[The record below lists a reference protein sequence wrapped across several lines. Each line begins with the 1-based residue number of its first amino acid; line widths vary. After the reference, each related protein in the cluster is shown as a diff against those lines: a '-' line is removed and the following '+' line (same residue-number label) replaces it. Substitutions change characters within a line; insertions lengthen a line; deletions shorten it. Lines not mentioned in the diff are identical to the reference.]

1 MQHNNDVISTKATA
15 IYDHIELV
23 VNLNLPIRS
32 VDSVFYTRHVKP
44 EPICGSILTNFMI
57 KISNAV
63 CQAIA
68 RELPDKFGIIIDG
81 WTGEDHVY
89 YVCIYAQ
96 YAIDGISKKPLL
108 SICPQLSRTSH
119 SHYETVAQT
128 LKRYN
133 KDTSNLIYMISSN
146 CNTMTSLA
154 NCLKVPFIACA
165 SHKLDIAIRR
175 YIGILNMGTDKQNK
189 RASLVKIVHDMSV
202 DLLRSNHKLAS
213 LRQIMGDSFVIPLI
227 MKETRNC

>member
-32 VDSVFYTRHVKP
+32 VDSVFYTRHVKS
-44 EPICGSILTNFMI
+44 EPICGSTLTNFMI
-57 KISNAV
+57 KLSNAI

-146 CNTMTSLA
+146 CNTMTS
-154 NCLKVPFIACA
+154 
-165 SHKLDIAIRR
+165 
-175 YIGILNMGTDKQNK
+175 IL
-189 RASLVKIVHDMSV
+189 
-202 DLLRSNHKLAS
+202 
-213 LRQIMGDSFVIPLI
+213 IPLSI
-227 MKETRNC
+227 IRLSIATNVPSTIP